1 METLRILWMNWK
13 CIKHPE
19 AGGAEIYTHE
29 VAKRLVKMGHEV
41 TLLTSSFPGAKNKE
55 IIDRYTVLR
64 AGNRFTVYIRAREI
78 YEKMFKG
85 KVDVVIDEINTLPF
99 FTVKYVRENVVA
111 LIHQLAREYWF
122 YETPPPLSIVG
133 YFLEPRYLKLYRKHP
148 TITVS
153 NSTKEDLKRLGFE
166 NIYIVPP
173 GVSLKPLSSIPAK
186 NKEPTII
193 FIGRLKKAKRPQHVI
208 KAFNILRK
216 KIKNAKLWIVGR
228 GPLETKLFK
237 IARKLHL
244 ENSVKFWG
252 RINDKTKLDLL
263 RKSHVLMNTSIREG
277 WGLVV
282 LEAYTQATPVVAY
295 NVPGIRDSVKNLR
308 TGILVKSG
316 NVSSLADVLS
326 HLLENES
333 LWKFLARNALN
344 FVKQFSWDHTAAKIN
359 NYLSKGIHLY
369 SH

>member
-41 TLLTSSFPGAKNKE
+41 TLLTSSFPGAKSKE
-55 IIDRYTVLR
+55 IIDGYTVLR

-122 YETPPPLSIVG
+122 YETPLPLSILG
-133 YFLEPRYLKLYRKHP
+133 YFLEPRYLKLYRKYP

-166 NIYIVPP
+166 NIHVVPP

-208 KAFNILRK
+208 K
-216 KIKNAKLWIVGR
+216 
-228 GPLETKLFK
+228 
-237 IARKLHL
+237 
-244 ENSVKFWG
+244 
-252 RINDKTKLDLL
+252 
-263 RKSHVLMNTSIREG
+263 
-277 WGLVV
+277 
-282 LEAYTQATPVVAY
+282 
-295 NVPGIRDSVKNLR
+295 
-308 TGILVKSG
+308 
-316 NVSSLADVLS
+316 
-326 HLLENES
+326 
-333 LWKFLARNALN
+333 
-344 FVKQFSWDHTAAKIN
+344 
-359 NYLSKGIHLY
+359 
-369 SH
+369 

>member
-41 TLLTSSFPGAKNKE
+41 TLLTSSFPGAKSKE
-55 IIDRYTVLR
+55 IIDGYTILR

-166 NIYIVPP
+166 NIYVVPP

-228 GPLETKLFK
+228 GPLETKLLK
-237 IARKLHL
+237 TVKKLRL
-244 ENSVKFWG
+244 EDNVKFWG
-252 RINDKTKLDLL
+252 KVNDKTKLNLL
-263 RKSHVLMNTSIREG
+263 RKSHVLINTSIREG

-295 NVPGIRDSVKNLR
+295 NVAGLRDSVKHLK

-316 NVSSLADVLS
+316 NIGMLAEAITFLLTNRELWLKMASNSLKTVKIYTWNRVKDNFSKILSSIA
-326 HLLENES
+326 
-333 LWKFLARNALN
+333 
-344 FVKQFSWDHTAAKIN
+344 
-359 NYLSKGIHLY
+359 
-369 SH
+369 

>member
-41 TLLTSSFPGAKNKE
+41 TLLTSSFPGAKSKE
-55 IIDRYTVLR
+55 IIDGYTVLR

-122 YETPPPLSIVG
+122 YETPLPLSIIG
-133 YFLEPRYLKLYRKHP
+133 YFLEPRYLKLYRKYP

-173 GVSLKPLSSIPAK
+173 GVSLKPLSSIPVK

-208 KAFNILRK
+208 KAFNILRR

-228 GPLETKLFK
+228 GPLETKLFR
-237 IARKLHL
+237 ITRKLHL

-252 RINDKTKLDLL
+252 RVDDKTKLDLL

-295 NVPGIRDSVKNLR
+295 NVAGLRDSVKHLK
-308 TGILVKSG
+308 TGILVEPG
-316 NVSSLADVLS
+316 NINMLAEAITFLLTNRELWLKMASNSLKTVKTYTWDRVKDSFSKILSSIA
-326 HLLENES
+326 
-333 LWKFLARNALN
+333 
-344 FVKQFSWDHTAAKIN
+344 
-359 NYLSKGIHLY
+359 
-369 SH
+369 